1 MKIQTKILTQD
12 EQTVG
17 SKSYSD
23 YKKDNFDCGRFK
35 LLTEINGEELSD
47 DNTESQPKEDDIP
60 TENFDED
67 PTLKEEED
75 ILGLRQDTNEIDD
88 DFVFYFT
95 LENKDDYFCGAT
107 IINDRWIV
115 AAAHC
120 YNEFE
125 TEASNTAREVNK
137 CQLCLFHIF

>member
-1 MKIQTKILTQD
+1 MLICQCQKIQTKLLTQD

-47 DNTESQPKEDDIP
+47 DNTEEPKEDDIL

-107 IINDRWIV
+107 IINDRRIV
-115 AAAHC
+115 AATHC

-125 TEASNTAREVNK
+125 TEASNTAREVNE
-137 CQLCLFHIF
+137 CQL

>member
-1 MKIQTKILTQD
+1 M
-12 EQTVG
+12 
-17 SKSYSD
+17 SYSD

-35 LLTEINGEELSD
+35 LLTEINGEE
-47 DNTESQPKEDDIP
+47 NTGDTDSQPMKDEIP
-60 TENFDED
+60 TENEVD
-67 PTLKEEED
+67 PTIKDIEED
-75 ILGLRQDTNEIDD
+75 ILDLRQDNNEIDD

-120 YNEFE
+120 YNDFE
-125 TEASNTAREVNK
+125 TDASNKPREVRK
-137 CQLCLFHIF
+137 